1 MSFFIQN
8 YSFIWLKK
16 VAINHCLVFILFGS
30 GSLLESGD
38 EKREGEAVEL
48 DNQDLNPVQPVVY
61 CCAFDKVVNNNFN

>member
-1 MSFFIQN
+1 M
-8 YSFIWLKK
+8 
-16 VAINHCLVFILFGS
+16 AINHCLVFILFGS

-61 CCAFDKVVNNNFN
+61 FVLSTKS